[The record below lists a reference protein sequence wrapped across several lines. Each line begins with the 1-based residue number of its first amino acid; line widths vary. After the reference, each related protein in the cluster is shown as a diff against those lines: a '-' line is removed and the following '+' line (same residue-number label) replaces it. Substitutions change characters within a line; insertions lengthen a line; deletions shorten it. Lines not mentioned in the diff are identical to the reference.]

1 MKKLIIFDLDG
12 TLFDTTLSM
21 VACGNEALEKLHLP
35 LLTPK
40 DYARFS
46 GAGVEGYVHAILDA
60 VGDKEHKYAKVFWE
74 YYTEK
79 NEAEQLDLIH
89 PYEGVRELLSALKEK
104 GIRLAVLS
112 NKNEEACIP
121 TVHSFFGEEVF
132 DVIWGDKEG
141 FAPKPDPENVL
152 KMMNLFSVKK
162 EDCLYVGDTQVDMK
176 TGKNAKI
183 DTVAALWGYR
193 EKEDLAV
200 FSPEYYAEKPL
211 DILSLVGEK

>member
-1 MKKLIIFDLDG
+1 
-12 TLFDTTLSM
+12 M
-21 VACGNEALEKLHLP
+21 VACGNEALEKLNLP

-74 YYTEK
+74 YYTDK

-112 NKNEEACIP
+112 NKKHEATSAIIRHHFP
-121 TVHSFFGEEVF
+121 DTF
-132 DVIWGDKEG
+132 DVVLGEGGDVVKKPDTSG
-141 FAPKPDPENVL
+141 FAKILRELDISDPETV
-152 KMMNLFSVKK
+152 
-162 EDCLYVGDTQVDMK
+162 LYVGDSEIDVMTV
-176 TGKNAKI
+176 KNARCRG
-183 DTVAALWGYR
+183 VFVSWGFR
-193 EKEDLAV
+193 TKEQLISAK
-200 FSPEYYAEKPL
+200 A
-211 DILSLVGEK
+211 DIILCSVSHLEDHIYNSK